1 MTPYKLKILNGV
13 LKLKSFAD
21 VVLNIFGIKDLG
33 TQTGNVSNGLVDWSI
48 QHLTKTTA
56 QWSGDTTTILLKGQ
70 LGIEDTGNTSFKV
83 KIGNGIDLWSALSYV
98 SGGAGGSQDL
108 QSVTDIGATT
118 TNAINTAGVT
128 SDYLQIDTTAT
139 PTNAVGKV
147 VWNDS
152 LGTAEIGL
160 KGGTINAKLAQD
172 LYTRVVNKTN
182 ENLLR
187 SNYQAVKVQ
196 SEQGQR
202 LAINFAQ
209 ANNDLNSADT
219 IGIVAE
225 NINNNQEGFVITV
238 GQITGLDTTGSLQ
251 GETWTDGDVLYLSPT
266 TAGSLTNVKPNGS
279 TGHIVVI
286 GYVEYAHQNNGKIYV
301 KIMNG
306 WELSE
311 LHDCFISSP
320 TNNQILT
327 YESST
332 DLWKNKSVAT
342 ALGYTPENLAN
353 KGVANGYAP
362 LASDAKVDAA
372 YLPAY
377 VDEVL
382 EYANLAAFPVTG
394 ASDKI
399 YIALDTNKVYRWS
412 GSVYIEV
419 AANSGVWGAI
429 TGTIINQLDLK
440 AYLDLIPR
448 KIFKTAD
455 SSAITGT
462 TSNTIVDSLLIPA
475 NTFRIGVGKINIRN
489 VYSISSTRATRIY
502 INTTN
507 SLSGAT
513 LLASWSAGSGV
524 SIDMGR
530 IFVVKS
536 LTSMEFYNA
545 SAISLVTEQIVQ
557 TAKSTIT
564 YNATVNN
571 YIIVATQPSSVSD
584 SCINSYI
591 NFEI

>member
-1 MTPYKLKILNGV
+1 MANIVEIIKNYNVQLALK
-13 LKLKSFAD
+13 
-21 VVLNIFGIKDLG
+21 NIFSKIDEIIRYI
-33 TQTGNVSNGLVDWSI
+33 NSNP
-48 QHLTKTTA
+48 
-56 QWSGDTTTILLKGQ
+56 
-70 LGIEDTGNTSFKV
+70 
-83 KIGNGIDLWSALSYV
+83 
-98 SGGAGGSQDL
+98 SGGGTVK
-108 QSVTDIGATT
+108 SVTA
-118 TNAINTAGVT
+118 
-128 SDYLQIDTTAT
+128 S
-139 PTNAVGKV
+139 
-147 VWNDS
+147 
-152 LGTAEIGL
+152 
-160 KGGTINAKLAQD
+160 
-172 LYTRVVNKTN
+172 
-182 ENLLR
+182 
-187 SNYQAVKVQ
+187 
-196 SEQGQR
+196 
-202 LAINFAQ
+202 
-209 ANNDLNSADT
+209 
-219 IGIVAE
+219 
-225 NINNNQEGFVITV
+225 
-238 GQITGLDTTGSLQ
+238 
-251 GETWTDGDVLYLSPT
+251 SP
-266 TAGSLTNVKPNGS
+266 LTS
-279 TGHIVVI
+279 TG
-286 GYVEYAHQNNGKIYV
+286 GENPN
-301 KIMNG
+301 
-306 WELSE
+306 
-311 LHDCFISSP
+311 ISIS
-320 TNNQILT
+320 
-327 YESST
+327 
-332 DLWKNKSVAT
+332 
-342 ALGYTPENLAN
+342 YTPENTAN

-382 EYANLAAFPVTG
+382 EYANLAAFPVIG

-429 TGTIINQLDLK
+429 TGTITNQLDLK

-448 KIFKTAD
+448 KVFKTAD

-489 VYSISSTRATRIY
+489 VYTISSTRTTRIY

-545 SAISLVTEQIVQ
+545 SSVSLVSEQVVQ
-557 TAKSTIT
+557 SAKSTIT

>member
-56 QWSGDTTTILLKGQ
+56 QWNADTTTILLKGQ
-70 LGIEDTGNTSFKV
+70 LGIEDTGNASYKV
-83 KIGNGIDLWSALSYV
+83 KIGNGTNLWSALSYV
-98 SGGAGGSQDL
+98 GGGAGGSQDL
-108 QSVTDIGATT
+108 QSVTDLGATT

-139 PTNAVGKV
+139 PTNAIGKL

-172 LYTRVVNKTN
+172 LYARVVNKTN
-182 ENLLR
+182 QNLLR

-196 SEQGQR
+196 TAQGQR
-202 LAINFAQ
+202 LAVNFAQ

-238 GQITGLDTTGSLQ
+238 GQITGLDTTGTLQ

-279 TGHIVVI
+279 NGHIVVI
-286 GYVEYAHQNNGKIYV
+286 GYVEYSHQNNGKIYV

-306 WELSE
+306 WELDE
-311 LHDCFISSP
+311 LHNVFISSP

-332 DLWKNKSVAT
+332 YLWKNKSVAT
-342 ALGYTPENLAN
+342 ALGYTPENSAN

-362 LASDAKVDAA
+362 LANDGKVDAA

-412 GSVYIEV
+412 GSIYIEV

-429 TGTIINQLDLK
+429 TGTITNQTDLVNYVTSRGYTLSMNCTS
-440 AYLDLIPR
+440 AFNPADNQIYFIGALQANPFSNDTNLRLIVP
-448 KIFKTAD
+448 KTGTIKSVVF
-455 SSAITGT
+455 SSRQALGSGESSTIALSVNGSYVNISTSILFNSTNNTALITGLSRSVNAGDYVTIRWT
-462 TSNTIVDSLLIPA
+462 TPTWATNPTNV
-475 NTFRIGVGKINIRN
+475 FINCI
-489 VYSISSTRATRIY
+489 IY
-502 INTTN
+502 I
-507 SLSGAT
+507 
-513 LLASWSAGSGV
+513 
-524 SIDMGR
+524 
-530 IFVVKS
+530 
-536 LTSMEFYNA
+536 E
-545 SAISLVTEQIVQ
+545 
-557 TAKSTIT
+557 
-564 YNATVNN
+564 
-571 YIIVATQPSSVSD
+571 
-584 SCINSYI
+584 
-591 NFEI
+591 